1 MASYVDQIL
10 QPDEKVRIIGRRHWA
25 VYWPGIS
32 MLIVALILW
41 LLHWPFASI
50 DVALDI
56 VALIALAVA
65 IVLLAREWIDQ
76 WGLEI
81 VVTNRRV
88 IYKRGIISRYTTE
101 MNMEKIESVVVDQD
115 LPGRLLGYGAVEIRG
130 TGAGIER
137 LKMIA
142 HPLMLRNA
150 ITAS

>member
-1 MASYVDQIL
+1 MASYVDKIL
-10 QPDEKVRIIGRRHWA
+10 QPDEQVRIIGRRHWA
-25 VYWPGIS
+25 VYWPGIA
-32 MLIVALILW
+32 MLVVALILY
-41 LLHWPFASI
+41 LLHA
-50 DVALDI
+50 ALPSVGTFFDI

-65 IVLLAREWIDQ
+65 LALLGREWFDQ

-88 IYKRGIISRYTTE
+88 VYKRGVISRYTTE

-142 HPLMLRNA
+142 HPLLLRNA
-150 ITAS
+150 ITAQ